1 MIVEM
6 LTFAVDPSQ
15 QADWLAVEEEVW
27 SRYLETCPGF
37 VRKEM
42 WRDPDQAHL
51 LHAVIWWS
59 SRDLWKQITAEQVA
73 EVDARMGDWFRQS
86 SMVEYEVVR
95 QS

>member
-6 LTFAVDPSQ
+6 LTFAVEPSQ

-27 SRYLETCPGF
+27 SRYLEACPGF
-37 VRKEM
+37 IRKEM
-42 WRDPDQAHL
+42 WRDPDRDHL

-59 SRDLWKQITAEQVA
+59 SRDLWKQITAEHVA

-86 SMVEYEVVR
+86 TMVEYEVVR
-95 QS
+95 RS

>member
-6 LTFAVDPSQ
+6 LTFAVEPSQ
-15 QADWLAVEEEVW
+15 QADWLAVEEDVW

-42 WRDPDQAHL
+42 WRDPGRAEL

-59 SRDLWKQITAEQVA
+59 SRELWKQVTPEQVA
-73 EVDARMGDWFRQS
+73 EVDGRMGDWFRHS
-86 SMVEYEVVR
+86 TMVEFEVVR
-95 QS
+95 QR

>member
-27 SRYLETCPGF
+27 SRFLETCPGF
-37 VRKEM
+37 IRKEM
-42 WRDPDQAHL
+42 WRDPDRVDL

-59 SRDLWKQITAEQVA
+59 SRDLWKQITAEQVSG
-73 EVDARMGDWFRQS
+73 VDARMGQWFRQS
-86 SMVEYEVVR
+86 TMVEYEVVR

>member
-27 SRYLETCPGF
+27 SRFLETCPGF
-37 VRKEM
+37 IRKEM
-42 WRDPDQAHL
+42 WRDADRAHL